1 MVLDIAKLKLM
12 MTSWRF
18 LVLTAENNGM
28 EKKKKTKSSCLME

>member
-1 MVLDIAKLKLM
+1 MVLDIAKLKL

-28 EKKKKTKSSCLME
+28 EKKKKN